1 MKVHL
6 SLTEDCN
13 FNCSYCYMK
22 LQKGTRIDLS
32 EKNIKGLIDTF
43 NQLFEHYNGDLRLIL
58 IGGEPLL
65 YWDDV
70 VKAVNITNNLPFLS
84 KIIITNGYLLN
95 KEKKQFLKDNNIQI
109 VWSFDGLWTAP
120 SKIKFYQENKK
131 LFSDQKLCKCVINAD
146 NITEITDNFLYL
158 VDDFNIINPEM
169 FLSKDNNYTETS
181 INNLDIELEKFSEK
195 YLEKI
200 KEGIICSLY
209 DSIIEKYIRK
219 LDNIESCTSK
229 KETNFLS
236 FCTNGKIYPCI
247 RFFHKNMYDNLGDW
261 KKGFLDF
268 NVIHNLKSD
277 EIIQNC
283 NNCYLNNICPKQC
296 LEIVAENNNKLDQN
310 LCKIF
315 KVLIKHALNFYK
327 NNQQLYNERYKL

>member
-95 KEKKQFLKDNNIQI
+95 KEKNN
-109 VWSFDGLWTAP
+109 F
-120 SKIKFYQENKK
+120 
-131 LFSDQKLCKCVINAD
+131 
-146 NITEITDNFLYL
+146 
-158 VDDFNIINPEM
+158 
-169 FLSKDNNYTETS
+169 
-181 INNLDIELEKFSEK
+181 
-195 YLEKI
+195 
-200 KEGIICSLY
+200 
-209 DSIIEKYIRK
+209 
-219 LDNIESCTSK
+219 
-229 KETNFLS
+229 
-236 FCTNGKIYPCI
+236 
-247 RFFHKNMYDNLGDW
+247 
-261 KKGFLDF
+261 
-268 NVIHNLKSD
+268 
-277 EIIQNC
+277 
-283 NNCYLNNICPKQC
+283 
-296 LEIVAENNNKLDQN
+296 
-310 LCKIF
+310 
-315 KVLIKHALNFYK
+315 
-327 NNQQLYNERYKL
+327 